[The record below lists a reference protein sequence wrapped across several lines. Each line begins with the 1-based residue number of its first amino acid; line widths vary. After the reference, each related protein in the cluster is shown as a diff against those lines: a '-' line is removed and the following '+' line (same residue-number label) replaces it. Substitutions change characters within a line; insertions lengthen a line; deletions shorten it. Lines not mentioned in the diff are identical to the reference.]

1 MRPLASLLSP
11 RGAAAGLLRSH
22 LLTWAPPNPSPS
34 RAVKLNSQDFAEK
47 GLTNE
52 ESKQVCLWLD
62 EAGVDLLEISG
73 GSYESMGTAWSHQKE
88 STRKREAY
96 FIEFSAAVKD
106 SGIKSA
112 KVCVTG
118 GFRSKK
124 AMEEAL
130 GTGACDLV
138 GLARPLTA
146 EPYLIRDMLEGKTDA
161 ARENKF
167 AAGMQTGA
175 SIVQIAAISKGEPIP
190 DLSDEK
196 VCDEVLAILQGG
208 ADQKK
213 PVSEQDTSN
222 YQKSENKL

>member
-1 MRPLASLLSP
+1 M
-11 RGAAAGLLRSH
+11 LRSH
-22 LLTWAPPNPSPS
+22 LLTWASLNPSLS